1 MIYFII
7 PTVLTKSTTF
17 RLSTNFATVFFVS
30 LLHSGNRNC
39 AAYLCRKPSIIPNS
53 APIIVLMHCTFAAR
67 VVLSLHCYSLWLFRY
82 IFFHQQW
89 ICRGHPNACA
99 RRECVSTANWARQC
113 GDNKARAKCDAVVA
127 ILEMFAKPWWRCYS
141 ASKHRES
148 PLIAYR
154 WIYRSRQL
162 WI

>member
-82 IFFHQQW
+82 IFSTSNGFAVVTQMLVHAGSVLVRQTE
-89 ICRGHPNACA
+89 HDSVATTK
-99 RRECVSTANWARQC
+99 RELSVMLLWQYWKCLRNHGDGVIAPANT
-113 GDNKARAKCDAVVA
+113 GKAR
-127 ILEMFAKPWWRCYS
+127 W
-141 ASKHRES
+141 
-148 PLIAYR
+148 
-154 WIYRSRQL
+154 
-162 WI
+162 